1 MMMVKQRVSGILK
14 DKPQRVLLIRQ
25 PMAQSANSWELPI
38 ETGEIPPANEEF
50 DAIIVGG
57 GPGGS
62 SAAGYLAMAGKS
74 VLLLEKGLWPRDKI
88 CGDAVGGKSLGHV
101 KALGVKETLEKSPHF
116 RVTGIKFSS
125 PKGNTVRVAL
135 PEEDVQR
142 LEAGYSLPR
151 MQFDHLLFDRCQQLV
166 RENGGKVVQDCL
178 VTGVIFD
185 DGKGGTD
192 PGDGSGALRHAKGV
206 TVKIGGRK
214 GEERTYYSTEIVG
227 AAGYQCPVAKA
238 VVRDSFNEE
247 LIDNTHFC
255 DGYREYWR
263 NVKGCGHGVGDIEIH
278 FVDSVVPGYF
288 WIFPVSEDVV
298 NVGIGMVVSLLKK
311 EKKKLRALQKDV
323 IENHPMFKER
333 FSEAEMIRGSGRGWA
348 LPFGSPRKKAKNQ
361 PRRASMNGIRL
372 VGDSASLV
380 DPFSGE
386 GVGNALVTG
395 ELAAQ
400 HIIAGKNPEEYQ
412 QEMWKILGPE
422 LTNSYRMQKLSRKKW
437 LLNWFVGK
445 ASKKPQI
452 QEMMTEMI
460 ASKEAQENLHSPWF
474 MFKTLMF

>member
-1 MMMVKQRVSGILK
+1 
-14 DKPQRVLLIRQ
+14 
-25 PMAQSANSWELPI
+25 MAQASNSWELPI
-38 ETGEIPPANEEF
+38 DTGEVPDDNSTF
-50 DAIIVGG
+50 DAIVVGG

-74 VLLLEKGLWPRDKI
+74 VLLLEKGVWPRDKI
-88 CGDAVGGKSLGHV
+88 CGDAVGGKSLSHV
-101 KALGVKETLEKSPHF
+101 KALGVKETLERSPHF

-142 LEAGYSLPR
+142 LEAGYALPR
-151 MQFDHLLFDRCQQLV
+151 IQFDHLLFDRCQQLV
-166 RENGGKVVQDCL
+166 RENGGMVVQDCAVKDVL
-178 VTGVIFD
+178 FD
-185 DGKGGTD
+185 DGGDGDD
-192 PGDGSGALRHAKGV
+192 PGLGTGNQRHAKGV
-206 TVKIGGRK
+206 VVTIGGRK
-214 GEERTYYSTEIVG
+214 GEQRTYFSREIVG

-238 VVRDSFNEE
+238 VVKESFSEE
-247 LIDNTHFC
+247 MVDNTHYC
-255 DGYREYWR
+255 GGYREYWR
-263 NVKGCGHGVGDIEIH
+263 NVEGCSGGVGDIEIH
-278 FVDSVVPGYF
+278 FVDSIVPGYF

-298 NVGIGMVVSLLKK
+298 NVGVGMVINLLKK
-311 EKKKLRALQKDV
+311 EKKKLKALQKDV
-323 IENHPMFKER
+323 IENHPLFKQR
-333 FSEAEMIRGSGRGWA
+333 FANSEMIEGSGKGWQ
-348 LPFGSPRKKAKNQ
+348 LPFGSPRKKEKNQ

-395 ELAAQ
+395 ELAAN
-400 HIIAGKNPEEYQ
+400 HILAGKSPKQYQ
-412 QEMWKILGPE
+412 EEMWAMLGPE

-445 ASKKPQI
+445 ASKKPVI

>member
-1 MMMVKQRVSGILK
+1 
-14 DKPQRVLLIRQ
+14 
-25 PMAQSANSWELPI
+25 MAQTSNSWELPI
-38 ETGEIPPANEEF
+38 DTGEVPDDNSTF
-50 DAIIVGG
+50 DAIVVGG

-74 VLLLEKGLWPRDKI
+74 VLLLEKGVWPRDKI
-88 CGDAVGGKSLGHV
+88 CGDAVGGKSLSHV
-101 KALGVKETLEKSPHF
+101 KALGVKETLESSPHF

-142 LEAGYSLPR
+142 LEAGYALPR
-151 MQFDHLLFDRCQQLV
+151 IQFDHLLFDRCQQLV
-166 RENGGKVVQDCL
+166 RENGGMVVQDCAVKDVL
-178 VTGVIFD
+178 FD
-185 DGKGGTD
+185 DGGDGDD
-192 PGDGSGALRHAKGV
+192 PGLGTGNQRHAKGV
-206 TVKIGGRK
+206 VVTIGGRK
-214 GEERTYYSTEIVG
+214 GEQRTYFSREIVG

-238 VVRDSFNEE
+238 VVKESFSEE
-247 LIDNTHFC
+247 MVDNTHYC
-255 DGYREYWR
+255 GGYREYWR
-263 NVKGCGHGVGDIEIH
+263 NVEGCSGGVGDIEIH
-278 FVDSVVPGYF
+278 FVDSIVPGYF

-298 NVGIGMVVSLLKK
+298 NVGVGMVINLLKK
-311 EKKKLRALQKDV
+311 EKKKLKALQKDV
-323 IENHPMFKER
+323 IENHPLFKQR
-333 FSEAEMIRGSGRGWA
+333 FANSEMIEGSGKGWQ
-348 LPFGSPRKKAKNQ
+348 LPFGSPRKKEKNQ

-395 ELAAQ
+395 ELAAN
-400 HIIAGKNPEEYQ
+400 HILAGKSPKQYQ
-412 QEMWKILGPE
+412 EEMWAMLGPE

-445 ASKKPQI
+445 ASKKPVI

>member
-1 MMMVKQRVSGILK
+1 MVKTLINRQLR
-14 DKPQRVLLIRQ
+14 DKPQRVLVVRDT
-25 PMAQSANSWELPI
+25 MAQTTNSWELPI
-38 ETGEIPPANEEF
+38 ATGDVPDDNSTF
-50 DAIIVGG
+50 DAIVVGG

-62 SAAGYLAMAGKS
+62 AAAGYLAMAGKS
-74 VLLLEKGLWPRDKI
+74 VLLLEKGVWPRDKI
-88 CGDAVGGKSLGHV
+88 CGDAVGGKSLSHV
-101 KALGVKETLEKSPHF
+101 KALGVKETLESSPHF

-142 LEAGYSLPR
+142 LEAGYALPR
-151 MQFDHLLFDRCQQLV
+151 IQFDHLLFDRCQNLV
-166 RENGGKVVQDCL
+166 RESGGKVIQDCAVKDVL
-178 VTGVIFD
+178 FD
-185 DGKGGTD
+185 NGSGGDD
-192 PGDGSGALRHAKGV
+192 PGVGTGNLRHAHGV
-206 TVKIGGRK
+206 TVTIGGRG
-214 GEERTYYSTEIVG
+214 GEQRTYFSKEIVG

-238 VVRDSFNEE
+238 VVKESFSEE
-247 LIDNTHFC
+247 MVDNTHYC
-255 DGYREYWR
+255 GGYREYWR
-263 NVKGCGHGVGDIEIH
+263 NVEGCSGGVGDIEIH
-278 FVDSVVPGYF
+278 FVDSIIPGYF

-298 NVGIGMVVSLLKK
+298 NVGVGMVINLLKK
-311 EKKKLRALQKDV
+311 EKKKLKALQKDV
-323 IENHPMFKER
+323 IENHPIFKER
-333 FSEAEMIRGSGRGWA
+333 FANSEMIEGSGKGWQ
-348 LPFGSPRKKAKNQ
+348 LPFGSPRKKEKNQ

-395 ELAAQ
+395 ELAAN
-400 HIIAGKNPEEYQ
+400 HILAGKTPEQYQ
-412 QEMWKILGPE
+412 EEMWAMLGPE

-445 ASKKPQI
+445 ASKKPVI